1 VVTPEKLIAALQ
13 GKLQQ
18 EAEKAVQAAAAKQVN
33 DVVREA
39 LSSIENARGAS
50 VREMKEAFAKELEA
64 MKLALKTES
73 AKELAAQWSA
83 DLQKYRGRAEETAQS
98 LEKQADELQRE
109 LASAQEY
116 VDKLTQ
122 EIGPS
127 IPAKLKETMTQAT
140 SEFESAATEIAERRF
155 ERLVENVQTATQE
168 ALAKLNTHTA
178 EAQALVQSAANSRL
192 EEFRRETEQQL
203 NGTLA
208 ETKERVVSALLS
220 LDEES
225 RAACDARRQALE
237 TEVALSAE
245 RAAEQFHKRI
255 KAFLSTCLV
264 AADGVV
270 EEHSPSTV
278 DGRRKD

>member
-1 VVTPEKLIAALQ
+1 
-13 GKLQQ
+13 
-18 EAEKAVQAAAAKQVN
+18 
-33 DVVREA
+33 
-39 LSSIENARGAS
+39 
-50 VREMKEAFAKELEA
+50 MKEAFAKELEA